1 MRLIKPAFF
10 TLFVSLWVG
19 VLWSGQSALAQAE
32 IRNGVLPLNRFDDW
46 SSQSDAT
53 LSAGVL
59 ADLESDPSFS
69 GDFPFVYDTAA
80 SILDGYTVVARGGY
94 FPENAGI
101 PREQQISY
109 AQAVY
114 YFYLLPNR
122 NGLILYR
129 SPAENTARYIIRKP
143 GAGFLLP
150 SVKAD

>member
-1 MRLIKPAFF
+1 MRLIKSAFF
-10 TLFVSLWVG
+10 ASLSLWAG
-19 VLWSGQSALAQAE
+19 ALLFGQVLLEQIAVAQTE
-32 IRNGVLPLNRFDDW
+32 IRNGVLPLNRFSNW
-46 SSQSDAT
+46 ESQSDAT

-59 ADLESDPSFS
+59 ADLESDPNFS
-69 GDFPFVYDTAA
+69 GDFQFVYDQAA
-80 SILDGYTVVARGGY
+80 NILNNYTVVARGGY

-101 PREQQISY
+101 PREQQLSY

-129 SPAENTARYIIRKP
+129 SPAENTARYIIRKS

-150 SVKAD
+150 